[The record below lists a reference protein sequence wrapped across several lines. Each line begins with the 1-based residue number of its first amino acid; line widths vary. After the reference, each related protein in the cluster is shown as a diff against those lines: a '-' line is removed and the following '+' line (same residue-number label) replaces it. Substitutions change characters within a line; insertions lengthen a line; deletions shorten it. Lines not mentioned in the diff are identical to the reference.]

1 MKKVQEKYFKR
12 KVKYNSMVIQ
22 YIKSINL
29 IGNLRLVTFIVGFG
43 VALYLYILKNYNI
56 SIVTFILSL
65 IIFIYLIFKHNNEI
79 KNKRFHEALLDINER
94 ALKRLN
100 GDWKSF
106 EDTGEE
112 FQDSKHP
119 YTDDLD
125 IFGKGSL
132 YQWINSCNTFLGRHK
147 LRDTL
152 SSSGKQ
158 KEVINEKQKAINE
171 LSKELDWRQ
180 EFNAEGML
188 IKENCINPEELF
200 IWGKEENKLYR
211 KKTLIILSYI
221 LPIITIILIIL
232 PFINPA
238 VPYQIRLVAISIQI
252 IILVPGNDKRN
263 LALNTI
269 YKYKDSIKV
278 YEKMLQCIA
287 NKEFKSNQLINLKN
301 NISNVAKYGAIEG
314 INELIR
320 TADMLSDRKNL
331 FYIVID
337 ILFLWDYHCMFRL
350 ERWRN
355 LYGAKLKIW
364 LDTIA
369 EFEVLCSLSNIAYD
383 NEEWVYPEICDN
395 ERILS
400 AIELGHPLLGE
411 KRICNNINMTRPVSV
426 LLITGSNMSG
436 KSTFLRTIGINL
448 VLAYCGAPV
457 CAKNFKCSIMDIY
470 TCMRIRDDL
479 EQSISSFYAEIL
491 RIKTIVEATKANK
504 KVFFLLDEIFKGT
517 NSIDRHLGAKVL
529 IKQIGEVGAAGLVS
543 THDLELSEL
552 EKEYVKVKNYHF
564 QEYYED
570 NDLRFDYKL
579 RQGVSTTRNALY
591 IIKMAG
597 IELEE

>member
-1 MKKVQEKYFKR
+1 
-12 KVKYNSMVIQ
+12 
-22 YIKSINL
+22 
-29 IGNLRLVTFIVGFG
+29 
-43 VALYLYILKNYNI
+43 LK
-56 SIVTFILSL
+56 
-65 IIFIYLIFKHNNEI
+65 E
-79 KNKRFHEALLDINER
+79 DINER
-94 ALKRLN
+94 
-100 GDWKSF
+100 
-106 EDTGEE
+106 
-112 FQDSKHP
+112 
-119 YTDDLD
+119 
-125 IFGKGSL
+125 
-132 YQWINSCNTFLGRHK
+132 
-147 LRDTL
+147 
-152 SSSGKQ
+152 
-158 KEVINEKQKAINE
+158 QKAINE

-180 EFNAEGML
+180 KFNAEGML
-188 IKENCINPEELF
+188 IKEYCVNPEELF

-211 KKTLIILSYI
+211 NKAVIILSYI

-278 YEKMLQCIA
+278 YEKMLQCIV
-287 NKEFKSNQLINLKN
+287 NKEFKSNQLNNLKN
-301 NISNVAKYGAIEG
+301 NINQLTKYGAIDG

-355 LYGAKLKIW
+355 LYGTKLKIW

-383 NEEWVYPEICDN
+383 NEEWVYPEIRDN
-395 ERILS
+395 EGMLS
-400 AIELGHPLLGE
+400 AKELGHPLLGE
-411 KRICNNINMTRPVSV
+411 NKVCNNINMTKPVSV

-517 NSIDRHLGAKVL
+517 NSVDRHIGAKVL
-529 IKQIGEVGAAGLVS
+529 IKQIGDAGASGLVS
-543 THDLELSEL
+543 THDLELGEL
-552 EKEYVKVKNYHF
+552 EKEYTKVKNYHF

-570 NDLRFDYKL
+570 NELRFDYKL

-597 IELEE
+597 IELKE